1 MDTKEIKAFVFDL
14 DYTLYDEM
22 QFFESGMK
30 DVSEYVGSKYHLP
43 VKEVYDFC
51 IESVK
56 KEGRGKTYNHL

>member
-30 DVSEYVGSKYHLP
+30 DVGEAKHTIISAKNITLM
-43 VKEVYDFC
+43 
-51 IESVK
+51 
-56 KEGRGKTYNHL
+56 RNQ